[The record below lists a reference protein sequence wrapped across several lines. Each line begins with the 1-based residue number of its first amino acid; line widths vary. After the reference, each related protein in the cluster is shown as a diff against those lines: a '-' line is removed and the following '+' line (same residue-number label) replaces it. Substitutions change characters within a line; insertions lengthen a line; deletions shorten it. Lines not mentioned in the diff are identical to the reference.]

1 MKDFKR
7 LRAAGMN
14 DILTNRYVS
23 MADLEKLDLQN
34 ESSKTSYL
42 FIINLVTMVISILV
56 LLGILIITLVVYF
69 ADSDIQLLHEMK
81 DVDSSIFKHELG

>member
-1 MKDFKR
+1 
-7 LRAAGMN
+7 MN

>member
-1 MKDFKR
+1 
-7 LRAAGMN
+7 
-14 DILTNRYVS
+14 
-23 MADLEKLDLQN
+23 
-34 ESSKTSYL
+34 
-42 FIINLVTMVISILV
+42 LVTMVISILV